1 MLNINDI
8 KECETVA
15 NIACRLSGNDVFI
28 GDSMKLNFFTT
39 KKAYWDYRKDKSDIH
54 FSVLENKIEY
64 NSQKFFAGLSSI
76 GVSFEETLKLW
87 VAILASFIKDRSVL
101 DMFVSDYND
110 SYRISYENKHGHQYI
125 TKKTHRGNGMAKY
138 EVSYR
143 KQIHASKDVYKTR
156 VERLK
161 KEKEV
166 LKEIAYS
173 YLKEIGYI
181 DENNT
186 RTIGAKKAYAALKD
200 SFDMITD
207 TKIPVCSISYELI
220 TDIFREYNV
229 GKMTKLGRPSKKEV
243 KVETVVNSVHNESL
257 VETKEVLGTE
267 APTVV
272 PDTVSMV
279 VEPSTQESVVVADT
293 TAPAAEEIE
302 SSKIEVKEEE
312 WSDVVLP
319 SDEEEPEEEEEVEE
333 IVVKPSNDSY
343 MEKKDPRLSNNQP
356 YVSRSRSSKILLRNR
371 TAAKP
376 KEVINPKEVMEFL
389 KSQCK
394 DQYVLSEARKLYD
407 ICGNEKEFLGEVTF
421 NEDIMKSYRAFLAA

>member
-76 GVSFEETLKLW
+76 GVSFEETLRLW

-110 SYRISYENKHGHQYI
+110 SYKISYENKHGHQYI

-257 VETKEVLGTE
+257 VETEEVLGTE

-279 VEPSTQESVVVADT
+279 VEPSTQESVVAAGNT
-293 TAPAAEEIE
+293 TAPAAEEIK
-302 SSKIEVKEEE
+302 SNNIEVKEEE
-312 WSDVVLP
+312 WSDAVLP
-319 SDEEEPEEEEEVEE
+319 SDEEEPEEEVEE

-343 MEKKDPRLSNNQP
+343 MEKKDPRLS
-356 YVSRSRSSKILLRNR
+356 SSIRSESSKVVTIKRRFLTDNEVQLKRKQEEENR
-371 TAAKP
+371 K
-376 KEVINPKEVMEFL
+376 KW
-389 KSQCK
+389 
-394 DQYVLSEARKLYD
+394 
-407 ICGNEKEFLGEVTF
+407 F
-421 NEDIMKSYRAFLAA
+421 NEMAVKHNDIWKKFLSLNDGDKNQALYEFEIWLSSNNIHYLAA